1 MLTSKSILIY
11 TGMICPNLLNTV
23 QNRYT
28 MTLTAFRYT
37 SGITPAIS
45 IISKRVAWT
54 RPITITVNRKLL
66 CTRKCNVLSIKPL
79 LFTLSPLYTKLISP
93 RKRFLRFPVISQ
105 TYRRYPASYPLRCK
119 VPKTYPRIPSR
130 MYVYPLR
137 NSPYLP
143 HVPRYH
149 RASRN

>member
-1 MLTSKSILIY
+1 MLTSESILIY
-11 TGMICPNLLNTV
+11 TGMICPNLLSTV

-45 IISKRVAWT
+45 IMSKRVAWT

-79 LFTLSPLYTKLISP
+79 LFTLSPLYL
-93 RKRFLRFPVISQ
+93 
-105 TYRRYPASYPLRCK
+105 K
-119 VPKTYPRIPSR
+119 VNNT
-130 MYVYPLR
+130 MD
-137 NSPYLP
+137 
-143 HVPRYH
+143 
-149 RASRN
+149 